1 MINEVILASSS
12 GIRLKILQD
21 NKFKVKQISPGIDE
35 DEVKVSLINSG
46 ATCLQIAKNLAE
58 LKANRISAKYP
69 GEVVIGADQVM
80 DFEGKNYSK
89 PNNKD
94 EARSIL
100 KLLNNNKHFLHS
112 AVCVSRGGSMITNF
126 HESCPLKVRNLR
138 DKEIDE
144 YIARLDE
151 EKMLKY
157 GVYQIE
163 ADGLELFEYVKGDKD
178 SIMGL
183 PVKEIINYINQFKK

>member
-1 MINEVILASSS
+1 M
-12 GIRLKILQD
+12 
-21 NKFKVKQISPGIDE
+21 
-35 DEVKVSLINSG
+35 
-46 ATCLQIAKNLAE
+46 AE

-69 GEVVIGADQVM
+69 EEVVIGADQVM

-126 HESCPLKVRNLR
+126 HESCPLKVKNLT
-138 DKEIDE
+138 DKEINE
-144 YIARLDE
+144 YIDKIRRRKNVKIWRL
-151 EKMLKY
+151 
-157 GVYQIE
+157 
-163 ADGLELFEYVKGDKD
+163 
-178 SIMGL
+178 S
-183 PVKEIINYINQFKK
+183 N

>member
-1 MINEVILASSS
+1 MVNNIILASSS
-12 GIRLKILQD
+12 GIRLKILQN
-21 NKFKVKQISPGIDE
+21 NKFKVNQISPGVDE
-35 DEVKVSLINSG
+35 NEVKMSLINSG

-69 GEVVIGADQVM
+69 SEVVIGADQVM

-89 PNNKD
+89 PRNKE
-94 EARSIL
+94 EAKSIL

-126 HESCPLKVRNLR
+126 HESCPLKVKNLT
-138 DKEIDE
+138 DKEIDQ
-144 YIARLDE
+144 YIERLDE

-157 GVYQIE
+157 GIYQIE
-163 ADGLELFEYVKGDKD
+163 AGGLDLFDEIHDDKEA
-178 SIMGL
+178 IMGL
-183 PVKEIINYINQFKK
+183 PMKQLKLYLNNLK

>member
-1 MINEVILASSS
+1 MVNNIILASSS
-12 GIRLKILQD
+12 GIRLKILQN
-21 NKFKVKQISPGIDE
+21 NKFKVNQISPGVDE
-35 DEVKVSLINSG
+35 NEVKMSLINSG

-69 GEVVIGADQVM
+69 SEVVIGADQVM

-89 PNNKD
+89 PSNKE
-94 EARSIL
+94 EAKSIL

-126 HESCPLKVRNLR
+126 HESCPLKVKNLT
-138 DKEIDE
+138 DKEIDQ
-144 YIARLDE
+144 YIERLDE

-157 GVYQIE
+157 GIYQIE
-163 ADGLELFEYVKGDKD
+163 AGGLDLFDEIHDDKEA
-178 SIMGL
+178 IMGL
-183 PVKEIINYINQFKK
+183 PMKQLKLYLNNLK

>member
-21 NKFKVKQISPGIDE
+21 NKFKVKQISPGVDE
-35 DEVKVSLINSG
+35 DEVKISLINSG

-58 LKANRISAKYP
+58 LKANRISAQHP

-80 DFEGKNYSK
+80 DFKGKNYSK
-89 PNNKD
+89 PSNKD
-94 EARSIL
+94 EAKSIL
-100 KLLNNNKHFLHS
+100 KLLNNNKKHFLHS

-126 HESCPLKVRNLR
+126 HESCPLKVKNLT

-144 YIARLDE
+144 YIERLDE

-163 ADGLELFEYVKGDKD
+163 AGGLDLFDEIYDD
-178 SIMGL
+178 MEAIMGL
-183 PVKEIINYINQFKK
+183 PMKQLKYI

>member
-1 MINEVILASSS
+1 MINKVILASSS

-21 NKFKVKQISPGIDE
+21 NNFNVKQISPGVDE
-35 DEVKVSLINSG
+35 NEIKISLINSG

-58 LKANRISAKYP
+58 LKANRISARYP
-69 GEVVIGADQVM
+69 SEVVIGADQVM

-94 EARSIL
+94 EAKSIL
-100 KLLNNNKHFLHS
+100 KLLNNNKHLLHS

-126 HESCPLKVRNLR
+126 HESCPLKVKNLT
-138 DKEIDE
+138 DKAINE
-144 YIARLDE
+144 YIERLDE
-151 EKMLKY
+151 KKMLKY

-163 ADGLELFEYVKGDKD
+163 AGGLDLFDEIHDD
-178 SIMGL
+178 MEAIMGL
-183 PVKEIINYINQFKK
+183 PMKQLKMYLNNLK

>member
-1 MINEVILASSS
+1 MVNNIILASSS
-12 GIRLKILQD
+12 GIRLKILQN
-21 NKFKVKQISPGIDE
+21 NKFKVNQISPGVDE
-35 DEVKVSLINSG
+35 NEVKMSLINSG

-69 GEVVIGADQVM
+69 SEVVIGADQVM

-89 PNNKD
+89 PSNKE
-94 EARSIL
+94 EAKSIL

-126 HESCPLKVRNLR
+126 HESCPLKVKNLT
-138 DKEIDE
+138 DKEIDQ
-144 YIARLDE
+144 YIERLDE

-157 GVYQIE
+157 GIYQIE
-163 ADGLELFEYVKGDKD
+163 AGGLDLFDEIHDDKEA
-178 SIMGL
+178 IMGL
-183 PVKEIINYINQFKK
+183 PMKQLKIYLNNLK

>member
-12 GIRLKILQD
+12 GIRLKILKD
-21 NKFKVKQISPGIDE
+21 NKFKVKQISPGVDE
-35 DEVKVSLINSG
+35 EEIKASLTNSG

-58 LKANRISAKYP
+58 LKANRISTRYP

-89 PNNKD
+89 PNSKE
-94 EARSIL
+94 EAKSIL

-126 HESCPLKVRNLR
+126 HESCSLKVKNLTN
-138 DKEIDE
+138 KEIDE
-144 YIARLDE
+144 YIEGLDE

-163 ADGLELFEYVKGDKD
+163 AGGLDLFDEIYDD
-178 SIMGL
+178 MEAIMGL
-183 PVKEIINYINQFKK
+183 PMKQLKIYLNNLK

>member
-12 GIRLKILQD
+12 RVRLKILQD

-35 DEVKVSLINSG
+35 EEVKISLISSG

-80 DFEGKNYSK
+80 DFKGKNYSK
-89 PNNKD
+89 PNSKD
-94 EARSIL
+94 EAKSIL

-126 HESCPLKVRNLR
+126 HETCPLKVKNLT
-138 DKEIDE
+138 DKEIDK
-144 YIARLDE
+144 YIERLNE
-151 EKMLKY
+151 EQMLKY

-163 ADGLELFEYVKGDKD
+163 AGGLDLFDEIYDD
-178 SIMGL
+178 MEAIMGL
-183 PVKEIINYINQFKK
+183 PMKQLKIYLNNLK

>member
-12 GIRLKILQD
+12 GIRLKILKD
-21 NKFKVKQISPGIDE
+21 NKFKVKQISPGVDE
-35 DEVKVSLINSG
+35 EEIKASLTNSG

-58 LKANRISAKYP
+58 LKANRISTRYP

-89 PNNKD
+89 PNSKE
-94 EARSIL
+94 EAKSIL

-126 HESCPLKVRNLR
+126 HESCSLKVKNLTN
-138 DKEIDE
+138 KEIDE
-144 YIARLDE
+144 YIEGLDE

-163 ADGLELFEYVKGDKD
+163 AGGLDLFDEVHDD
-178 SIMGL
+178 MEAIMGL
-183 PVKEIINYINQFKK
+183 PMKQLKKYLNDLK

>member
-1 MINEVILASSS
+1 MIKDVILASSS
-12 GIRLKILQD
+12 GIRLKILKD
-21 NKFKVKQISPGIDE
+21 NHFNVKQKPPGVDE
-35 DEVKVSLINSG
+35 DEIKISLIKNG

-89 PNNKD
+89 PQKKS
-94 EARSIL
+94 EAKSIL
-100 KLLNNNKHFLHS
+100 TLLNNNKHFLHS

-126 HESCPLKVRNLR
+126 HESCPLKVKNLT

-144 YIARLDE
+144 YIERLDE
-151 EKMLKY
+151 QKMLKY

-163 ADGLELFEYVKGDKD
+163 AGGLDLFDEIHDD
-178 SIMGL
+178 MEAIMGL
-183 PVKEIINYINQFKK
+183 PMKQLKKYLNDLK

>member
-21 NKFKVKQISPGIDE
+21 NNFKVKQISPGVDE
-35 DEVKVSLINSG
+35 DEVKTSLTNSG

-89 PNNKD
+89 PNDKK
-94 EARSIL
+94 EAKSIL
-100 KLLNNNKHFLHS
+100 KLLSNNRHFLHS

-126 HESCPLKVRNLR
+126 HESCALKVKSLT
-138 DKEIDE
+138 DKQIDK
-144 YIARLDE
+144 YIERLDE

-163 ADGLELFEYVKGDKD
+163 AGGLDLFEEIHADMEA
-178 SIMGL
+178 IMGL
-183 PVKEIINYINQFKK
+183 PMKQLKKYLNDLK

>member
-1 MINEVILASSS
+1 MIKDVILASSS
-12 GIRLKILQD
+12 GIRLKILKD
-21 NKFKVKQISPGIDE
+21 NYFNVKQKPPGVDE
-35 DEVKVSLINSG
+35 DEVKISLIKNG

-89 PNNKD
+89 PQKKS
-94 EARSIL
+94 EAKSIL
-100 KLLNNNKHFLHS
+100 TLLNNNKHFLHS

-126 HESCPLKVRNLR
+126 HETCPLKVKNLT

-144 YIARLDE
+144 YIERLDE
-151 EKMLKY
+151 QKMLKY

-163 ADGLELFEYVKGDKD
+163 AGGLDLFDEIHDD
-178 SIMGL
+178 MEAIMGL
-183 PVKEIINYINQFKK
+183 PMKQLKKYLNDLK

>member
-1 MINEVILASSS
+1 MVNNIILASSS
-12 GIRLKILQD
+12 GIRLKILQN
-21 NKFKVKQISPGIDE
+21 NKFKVNQISPGVDE
-35 DEVKVSLINSG
+35 NEVKMSLINSG

-69 GEVVIGADQVM
+69 SEVVIGADQVM

-89 PNNKD
+89 PRNKE
-94 EARSIL
+94 EAKSIL

-126 HESCPLKVRNLR
+126 HESCPLKVKNLT
-138 DKEIDE
+138 DKEIDQ
-144 YIARLDE
+144 YIERLDE

-157 GVYQIE
+157 GIYTVIS
-163 ADGLELFEYVKGDKD
+163 DV
-178 SIMGL
+178 
-183 PVKEIINYINQFKK
+183 

>member
-1 MINEVILASSS
+1 M
-12 GIRLKILQD
+12 
-21 NKFKVKQISPGIDE
+21 
-35 DEVKVSLINSG
+35 
-46 ATCLQIAKNLAE
+46 AE

-89 PNNKD
+89 PNNKN

-126 HESCPLKVRNLR
+126 HESCPLKVKNLT
-138 DKEIDE
+138 DKDIDE
-144 YIARLDE
+144 YIERLDE

-163 ADGLELFEYVKGDKD
+163 AGGLHLFDEIHDD
-178 SIMGL
+178 MEAIMGL
-183 PVKEIINYINQFKK
+183 PMKQLKMYLNNLK